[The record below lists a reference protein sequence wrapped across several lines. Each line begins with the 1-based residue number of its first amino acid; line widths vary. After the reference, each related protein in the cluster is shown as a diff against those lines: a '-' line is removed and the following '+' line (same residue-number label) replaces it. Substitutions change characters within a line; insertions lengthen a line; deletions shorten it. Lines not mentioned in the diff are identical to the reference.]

1 MSQEPKWEK
10 WEFEIVMNN
19 PELTDEELKKK
30 LPRTLGAIQ
39 VVREGIHMFH
49 MDDRNYKKILSK
61 MMVCLLEDK
70 NRLRTQ
76 CWKCKEW
83 F

>member
-1 MSQEPKWEK
+1 MAREPNWPEC
-10 WEFEIVMNN
+10 EFTTLVYR
-19 PELTDEELKKK
+19 PELDYEPLAQIIGRS
-30 LPRTLGAIQ
+30 PGAIE

-61 MMVCLLEDK
+61 MMVCFLEDK